1 MNYWLAKSEPEEYSI
16 DDLKKDKVCHWD
28 GVRNYQARNYMRE
41 MQKGD
46 LVLFYHSNA
55 APPGVAGVM
64 KVVKIAYP
72 DPSQFDKKD
81 KHFDPKSTRDNPRWF
96 CPDLKFERKFKQFIS
111 LSELRNTKGLEKL
124 PLLQRGSRLSVHPVS
139 KHEFEIIVG
148 MGT

>member
-81 KHFDPKSTRDNPRWF
+81 KHFDPKSTGDNPRWF

-139 KHEFEIIVG
+139 KREFEIIVG